1 MEVRNTGKT
10 VRRIPVLRKLHT
22 GYLICSV
29 KSSRFQIYMPS
40 SIPLSLYI
48 HFPWCIQKCP
58 YCDFNSHAAK
68 GDLPEVVYIDA
79 LLKDLA
85 QDIEQFSETRP
96 LQSIFMGGGTP
107 SLFSATQIERLLIGV
122 QEQLVFADDIE
133 ITLEA
138 NPGTFESDK
147 FSDYRSIGINRLS
160 IGVQSFQDEHLK
172 RLGRV
177 HSGDEA
183 KRAIEIAKQVGF
195 DNFNLDFMFGL
206 PESGEQD
213 SYQDLQQAI
222 AFAPTHLS
230 FYQLTLEP
238 NTYFH
243 KYPPNLPDDDAIFA
257 SQLACQQLLADNGY
271 QQYEISAYAQA
282 GKQSR
287 HNLNY
292 WQFGDYLGIGAGAHG
307 KISCQLP
314 DKIVRTSK
322 AKQPEQYLKLL
333 KNDRLASPILVD
345 DIPLEFVMNNL
356 RLKTGFCLDDFKA
369 RTGLNSDVL
378 QTALQQCQQQGLLDV
393 TQNNYRC
400 SEKGWL
406 FLDSILEKFS

>member
-1 MEVRNTGKT
+1 
-10 VRRIPVLRKLHT
+10 
-22 GYLICSV
+22 
-29 KSSRFQIYMPS
+29 MPS

-68 GDLPEVVYIDA
+68 GDLPEVLYIDA

-85 QDIEQFSETRP
+85 QDIQQFSETRP

-107 SLFSATQIERLLIGV
+107 SLFSAAQIERLLTGI
-122 QEQLVFADDIE
+122 QKQLTFADDIE

-177 HSGDEA
+177 HSGAEA
-183 KRAIEIAKQVGF
+183 KTAIDIAKQAGF

-222 AFAPTHLS
+222 AYEPTHLS

-243 KYPPNLPDDDAIFA
+243 KYPPKLPDDDAIFA
-257 SQLACQQLLADNGY
+257 SQLACQQLLADSGY

-333 KNDRLASPILVD
+333 KNDRLVNSILVD
-345 DIPLEFVMNNL
+345 EIPLEFVMNNL
-356 RLKTGFCLDDFKA
+356 RLKTGFCLDDFRA

-378 QTALQQCQQQGLLDV
+378 QTALQQCQQQCLLDV

>member
-1 MEVRNTGKT
+1 
-10 VRRIPVLRKLHT
+10 
-22 GYLICSV
+22 
-29 KSSRFQIYMPS
+29 MPS

-107 SLFSATQIERLLIGV
+107 SLFSAAQIERLLTGI
-122 QEQLVFADDIE
+122 QKQLVFADDIE